1 MQFTY
6 DAYRSLIRILR
17 ENDYVFAD
25 YITCDDLKKSVILR
39 HDIDYSIE
47 KAVELAALEAEEN
60 VKSTYF
66 VLLSSEFYNLA
77 AKENKDKILQINRLG
92 HDVGLHFDELNYDD
106 DCKKNVPKLIL
117 KEVQMLED
125 LLQIE
130 VKSVSMHRPSNGTL
144 EADYDLYP
152 YINSYGKKFFKQ
164 FKYVSDS
171 RRRWR
176 EDVVNVIESGTYEK
190 LHILTHA
197 FWYHKEEKDLYT
209 TIKDF
214 IEQGKADRY
223 YILDK
228 NITDLKS
235 ILGEEIK

>member
-1 MQFTY
+1 MQFT
-6 DAYRSLIRILR
+6 
-17 ENDYVFAD
+17 
-25 YITCDDLKKSVILR
+25 

-130 VKSVSMHRPSNGTL
+130 VKSVSMHRPSKETL

-152 YINSYGKKFFKQ
+152 YITSYGKKFFKQ

-176 EDVVNVIESGTYEK
+176 EDVVNVIESGNYEK

-209 TIKDF
+209 TIKNF
-214 IEQGKADRY
+214 IEQGKTDRY

-228 NITDLKS
+228 NITDLKN

>member
-1 MQFTY
+1 M
-6 DAYRSLIRILR
+6 
-17 ENDYVFAD
+17 
-25 YITCDDLKKSVILR
+25 R

-47 KAVELAALEAEEN
+47 KAVELAVLEAEEN

-106 DCKKNVPKLIL
+106 ACKKNILKLIL
-117 KEVQMLED
+117 KEVQMLEE

-130 VKSVSMHRPSNGTL
+130 VKSVSMHRPSNVTL

-176 EDVVNVIESGTYEK
+176 EDVVNVIESGNYEK

-209 TIKDF
+209 TIKNF
-214 IEQGKADRY
+214 IEQGKTDRY

-228 NITDLKS
+228 NITDLKN

>member
-1 MQFTY
+1 M
-6 DAYRSLIRILR
+6 
-17 ENDYVFAD
+17 
-25 YITCDDLKKSVILR
+25 R

-47 KAVELAALEAEEN
+47 KAVELEVLEAEEN

-106 DCKKNVPKLIL
+106 ACKKNILKLIL
-117 KEVQMLED
+117 KEVQMLEE

-130 VKSVSMHRPSNGTL
+130 VKSVSMHRPSNVTL

-176 EDVVNVIESGTYEK
+176 EDVVNVIESGNYEK

-209 TIKDF
+209 TIKNF
-214 IEQGKADRY
+214 IEQGKTDRY

-228 NITDLKS
+228 NITDLKN